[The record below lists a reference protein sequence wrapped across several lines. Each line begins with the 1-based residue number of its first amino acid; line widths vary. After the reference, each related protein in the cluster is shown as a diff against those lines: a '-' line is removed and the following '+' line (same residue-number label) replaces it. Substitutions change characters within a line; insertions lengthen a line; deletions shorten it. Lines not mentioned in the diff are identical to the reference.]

1 MWKSTVKKN
10 SSIIERLNEFAL
22 PTEQVAEES
31 WWQAVSQIAAP
42 YFRKLDQGETEVLF
56 LWRDKEG
63 DESSSSTA
71 MVILDINCLTDH
83 HSWQPTCLERVSGT
97 DLWFAVVTVNNRWRA
112 SYAFIPVTES
122 LLPEVAY
129 QQDSSDLAQRQWWM
143 QVAPNQIADPL
154 NPLPS
159 FQAGWGQSSPLHMP
173 EATKQLGWFDWDN
186 NQLQAVSEQQVT
198 SLTWSSKLLNKQRSC
213 TLFASQVDEL
223 GKAKPLV
230 ILLDGQKWGSESG
243 TLSVLTA
250 LTAQQ
255 HIRPAHYLLIPV
267 IDGNTRYQE
276 LSCNLSFWQAV
287 IDELLPLCHQHIGEE
302 ASEYLLAGQSLGG
315 LSCVFAA
322 LEHSNLFSKVISLSG
337 SFWWPEESRVR
348 DKHESTPSEAAE
360 GGIAQKIN
368 AGTYSAKHLQLY
380 QTVGYGEQDMI
391 LDNDLTSAAIKQSE
405 GQVSYHKV
413 YGGHDWLSWRGE
425 LINGLKHLIASD

>member
-1 MWKSTVKKN
+1 MEKN
-10 SSIIERLNEFAL
+10 SSIIERLKEFAL
-22 PTEQVAEES
+22 PTEQVAKES

-42 YFRKLDQGETEVLF
+42 YFRNLDQEETEVLF

-83 HSWQPTCLERVSGT
+83 HSWHPTCLERVSGT
-97 DLWFAVVTVNNRWRA
+97 ELWFAVVTVNNRWRA

-129 QQDSSDLAQRQWWM
+129 QQDSSKTAQRQWWM

-154 NPLPS
+154 NPLPN

-173 EATKQLGWFDWDN
+173 EATVQLGWSDWDN
-186 NQLQAVSEQQVT
+186 NQLQAVSAQQLT
-198 SLTWSSKLLNKQRSC
+198 NLTWSSKLLNKQRIC
-213 TLFASQVDEL
+213 TLFAGQLDESMQ
-223 GKAKPLV
+223 AKPLV

-255 HIRPAHYLLIPV
+255 IIAPANYLLIP
-267 IDGNTRYQE
+267 IFDSQTRYQE
-276 LSCNLSFWQAV
+276 LSCSLLFWQAV
-287 IDELLPLCHQHIGEE
+287 IDELLPLCHQYIGEE
-302 ASEYLLAGQSLGG
+302 VTEYLLAGQSLGG
-315 LSCVFAA
+315 LSCLFAA
-322 LEHSNLFSKVISLSG
+322 LEHPTLFSKVISLSG

-348 DKHESTPSEAAE
+348 DKQKSAPSEAAE
-360 GGIAQKIN
+360 GGIAQKVSEGI
-368 AGTYSAKHLQLY
+368 YSAQHLQLY

-391 LDNDLTSAAIKQSE
+391 LDNDLTSAAIKQSG

-425 LINGLKHLIASD
+425 LINGLKHLLALRQ